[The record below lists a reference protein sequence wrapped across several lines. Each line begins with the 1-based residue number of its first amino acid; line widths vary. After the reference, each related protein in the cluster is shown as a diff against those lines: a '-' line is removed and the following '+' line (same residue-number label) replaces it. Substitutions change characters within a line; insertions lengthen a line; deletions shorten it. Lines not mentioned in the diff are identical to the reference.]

1 MAKKCLI
8 VTVVPLLRLENIKRD
23 EKKKNKNKNK
33 TKDRYFKYKKYIYML
48 KWSLK

>member
-23 EKKKNKNKNK
+23 EKKQKQKQKQN
-33 TKDRYFKYKKYIYML
+33 
-48 KWSLK
+48 